1 MDLFNTLPYSWFIDV
16 SCLQGTVNIL
26 KHMLKGECVDF
37 TARRR
42 GNTISLPWQRK
53 SMDIFIRVPKYF
65 VIGKSHENLGL
76 WKNEET

>member
-42 GNTISLPWQRK
+42 GNTISLP
-53 SMDIFIRVPKYF
+53 
-65 VIGKSHENLGL
+65 
-76 WKNEET
+76 